1 MFRRPV
7 RRTRAGRYQLRLS
20 AEERDLLK
28 ALPDQLKALL
38 EDEDEPSLRRLFPP
52 AYTDDPQR
60 DEEYHRLMREEL
72 LERHRAALDTL
83 ERTVDADEL
92 VEEEINGWLAA
103 LNNFRLV
110 LGTQLDVKED
120 EIRDDS
126 PGYLL
131 YNYLTMLEGDI
142 IDALAEAL
150 SDD

>member
-7 RRTRAGRYQLRLS
+7 KRTRAGRYQIRLS
-20 AEERDLLK
+20 DDERDLLK

-52 AYTDDPQR
+52 AYKDDPER
-60 DEEYHRLMREEL
+60 EDEYQRLMREEL
-72 LERHRAALDTL
+72 VERHRAALDTL
-83 ERTVDADEL
+83 ARTVDADEL
-92 VEEEINGWLAA
+92 DEEEISGWLAA

-120 EIRDDS
+120 EVRDDS

-142 IDALAEAL
+142 IEALAEAL
-150 SDD
+150 PTN